1 MSGALSPWRGPKKVE
16 NMPGCCPSHVTLEKK
31 NRIVNEE
38 WKEIPKNGDPWCQDG
53 MVAGNSMERW
63 DVIAG

>member
-1 MSGALSPWRGPKKVE
+1 MDGPLPMARSQGKWKTCQGAALPMSNQR
-16 NMPGCCPSHVTLEKK
+16 K

-38 WKEIPKNGDPWCQDG
+38 WKEIFKNGDPWCQDG